1 MNMTTFATFDTIDEA
16 VAACRTWRQAVQGL
30 HVDIGNKITVD
41 IDQDAIQSIPLDE
54 LRKIKA
60 RAVAAARRAKVTK

>member
-1 MNMTTFATFDTIDEA
+1 MNMNTFATFDTIDEA
-16 VAACRTWRQAVQGL
+16 VAAGRTWRQAVQGL

-41 IDQDAIQSIPLDE
+41 IDQDAIQNIDLHE

-60 RAVAAARRAKVTK
+60 RAMAAARRAKR